1 VRKRGSLEHGSDSLL
16 PHTAF
21 IARVAQAIG
30 LGVFMLVVPL
40 AIGMWGYH
48 HFQELSWDDAFVNAA
63 MILSGMGPLAAP
75 QTRAAKLFEGLY
87 ALFSGFVF
95 LTVAGVVLAPFVH
108 RVLHRF
114 HLERNPDER

>member
-1 VRKRGSLEHGSDSLL
+1 VREPGDVLPRG
-16 PHTAF
+16 AF
-21 IARVAQAIG
+21 AVRVAEAIG

-40 AIGMWGYH
+40 AVGMWGYH
-48 HFQELSWDDAFVNAA
+48 HFQQLSWDDAFVNAA

-75 QTRAAKLFEGLY
+75 QTRAAKLFAGLY

-114 HLERNPDER
+114 HMERTQSEK